1 MSGDQVEVVPR
12 EYEKLFMG
20 LRMVIQGGQA
30 ASRVGMALHSVT
42 RVATRRHMLP
52 ANVVAAGIS
61 LLALAV
67 GGCAT
72 YEPTVP
78 PSKGHINADQLP
90 AKGANEKILSP
101 VTTSNFVPLPK
112 LQVKAPTYSVVVN
125 EVPVKELLFALS
137 RDTRQNIDVHPAI
150 QGLVSLN
157 AIDETLPA
165 ILERVAQQVN
175 IRYRT
180 EGKTILVVPDSPYFR
195 TYKVNYV
202 NVSRDTVSSVGVS
215 GEISASVAGG
225 TGTGQQPSPQSSG
238 NTSNTKVDSKASNNF
253 WEVLRQNIEAIL
265 SASKAVSQSAD
276 QRAARAE
283 SERAAKEERV
293 AQAEAVSR
301 AGGNAAS
308 LFTTAF
314 GAGST
319 APTDSKNEIVVNPV
333 TGTLSVLGTE
343 KQQVLIQQYLDSVGS
358 SSQRQV
364 LIEATIVEVT
374 LFDNYQA
381 GVDWSRLAIGGGVTF
396 QQQLTG
402 APPTGA
408 PNGLTIGYANANSRI
423 GNVNATIR
431 LLEQFG
437 NTRVL
442 SSPKLMALN
451 NQTALLKVVDNV
463 VFFNVQAQTQTSAN
477 VAAIT
482 TFTTT
487 PNTVPVGLVMSVL
500 PQITDVGTVNL
511 TVRPTI
517 SRIDSFVTDPNPS
530 LHAQFNAVGI
540 QISPAIPNLIPQIQV
555 REMESVLQ
563 AGSGQTIILG
573 GLMQDNVQRNR
584 DAVPGL
590 GKLPSPVGDVFSFRD
605 EQISKTE
612 LIIFIKP
619 TIISNPSLDS
629 DELKFFRRFLPIVD
643 PTGKTP

>member
-1 MSGDQVEVVPR
+1 
-12 EYEKLFMG
+12 
-20 LRMVIQGGQA
+20 
-30 ASRVGMALHSVT
+30 
-42 RVATRRHMLP
+42 MLP

-72 YEPTVP
+72 YQPTVP
-78 PSKGHINADQLP
+78 PSKGHINADQFP
-90 AKGANEKILSP
+90 AKGADEKILPP

-112 LQVKAPTYSVVVN
+112 PQVKAPTYSVVVN

-180 EGKTILVVPDSPYFR
+180 QGKTILVLPDSPYFR

-225 TGTGQQPSPQSSG
+225 ASPQASPQSSG
-238 NTSNTKVDSKASNNF
+238 NTSSTKVDSKASNNF

-283 SERAAKEERV
+283 SERAAKEERI

-319 APTDSKNEIVVNPV
+319 TPTDSRNEIVVNPV
-333 TGTLSVLGTE
+333 TGTVSVLGTE

-374 LFDNYQA
+374 LFNNYQA
-381 GVDWSRLAIGGGVTF
+381 GVDWSRLAIGNGNGPSFT
-396 QQQLTG
+396 QQLTG

-408 PNGLTIGYANANSRI
+408 PNGLTIGFLDPNSRV
-423 GNVNATIR
+423 GSVSATIR

-517 SRIDSFVTDPNPS
+517 SRIESFVTDPNPS

-540 QISPAIPNLIPQIQV
+540 QTSPAIPNLIPQIQV

-590 GKLPSPVGDVFSFRD
+590 GRLPFPAGDVFSFRD
-605 EQISKTE
+605 EQVSKTE

>member
-1 MSGDQVEVVPR
+1 
-12 EYEKLFMG
+12 
-20 LRMVIQGGQA
+20 
-30 ASRVGMALHSVT
+30 
-42 RVATRRHMLP
+42 MLP
-52 ANVVAAGIS
+52 ANVMAAAIS
-61 LLALAV
+61 LLALTV

-72 YEPTVP
+72 YKPTVP
-78 PSKGHINADQLP
+78 PSKGHINADQFP
-90 AKGANEKILSP
+90 ATAAEEKILAP

-112 LQVKAPTYSVVVN
+112 PQVKAPTYSVVVN

-137 RDTRQNIDVHPAI
+137 RDTRQNIDVHPSI

-165 ILERVAQQVN
+165 ILERISQQVN
-175 IRYRT
+175 IRYRA
-180 EGKTILVVPDSPYFR
+180 EGKTILVLPDSPYFR

-202 NVSRDTVSSVGVS
+202 NMSRDTVSSIGVS
-215 GEISASVAGG
+215 GEITGSVSGGANQQAS
-225 TGTGQQPSPQSSG
+225 QQSSG

-253 WEVLRQNIEAIL
+253 WEVLRQNIESIL
-265 SASKAVSQSAD
+265 SASKAASQSAD

-283 SERAAKEERV
+283 SERAAKEERI

-314 GAGST
+314 GPGST
-319 APTDSKNEIVVNPV
+319 TPTDSKNEIVVNPV
-333 TGTLSVLGTE
+333 TGTVSVLGTE

-374 LFDNYQA
+374 LFNNYQA
-381 GVDWSRLAIGGGVTF
+381 GVDWSRLAASIGNGLTF

-402 APPTGA
+402 VPPTGA
-408 PNGLTIGYANANSRI
+408 PNGLTIGYTNPNSSV
-423 GNVNATIR
+423 GSVSATIR

-487 PNTVPVGLVMSVL
+487 ANTVPVGLVMSVL
-500 PQITDVGTVNL
+500 PQITDSGTVNL

-517 SRIDSFVTDPNPS
+517 SRIESFVTDPNPS

-573 GLMQDNVQRNR
+573 GLMQDNVRRNR

-590 GKLPSPVGDVFSFRD
+590 GRLPFPAGDVFSFRD
-605 EQISKTE
+605 EAVSKTE